1 MWKYSGK
8 FLQLIFS
15 HGFITICL
23 QVDIQAVPDWYRT
36 LHTVVGFIQT
46 GIANHGKLLLSQL
59 SIVVT
64 HCKFQRQTNGQKNKI
79 KHRQDSK
86 SKVPLWIAVP
96 VWQEVSP
103 LGPQPQYAWNCPISK
118 DNKLFSSDIG
128 LVKYVASWL
137 SFLYLYCIN
146 ILPFHTND
154 SLDSQDHSM

>member
-8 FLQLIFS
+8 FLKLIFCHS
-15 HGFITICL
+15 FITICL
-23 QVDIQAVPDWYRT
+23 QVDMQAVPDWYRT
-36 LHTVVGFIQT
+36 LHTAVGFIQT
-46 GIANHGKLLLSQL
+46 SKANHGKLLLSQL
-59 SIVVT
+59 SLVLT

-86 SKVPLWIAVP
+86 SKVPLRIAVP

-128 LVKYVASWL
+128 WWNTLPPDSRSCIHIASIFYHFTQMTAW
-137 SFLYLYCIN
+137 I
-146 ILPFHTND
+146 PRTT
-154 SLDSQDHSM
+154 SM